1 MDENHE
7 FDERIVSGSETIEDS
22 FQNKLR
28 PKLLIDYIGQEK
40 LKDHINLAVQA
51 TKRRNEP
58 LDHVL
63 LHGPPGLGKT
73 TLASVVAA
81 ELGVSFKATSVPVL
95 ERAGDLA
102 AILSSLNEH
111 DVLFIDEI
119 HRIPRIVEE
128 VLYPVMEDF
137 QLDII
142 IGQGPAARSVKIDI
156 KPFTLI
162 AATTRTASLTAP
174 LRDRFGII
182 ERFEFYT
189 TDELT
194 KIVQRSAEILQVGIE
209 SSGAKEIARRSRG
222 TPRIANRLLKRSRDY
237 AQERADSF
245 ISLEVSRD
253 ALSLLDI
260 DEQGLDRMDR
270 LILKTMID
278 VYGGGPVG
286 IESLSASIQEER
298 STIED
303 VYEPYLMNQGFIRR
317 TARGREITDAG
328 YRLFGIAPP
337 IN

>member
-1 MDENHE
+1 M
-7 FDERIVSGSETIEDS
+7 
-22 FQNKLR
+22 
-28 PKLLIDYIGQEK
+28 
-40 LKDHINLAVQA
+40 
-51 TKRRNEP
+51 
-58 LDHVL
+58 
-63 LHGPPGLGKT
+63 
-73 TLASVVAA
+73 
-81 ELGVSFKATSVPVL
+81 
-95 ERAGDLA
+95 
-102 AILSSLNEH
+102 
-111 DVLFIDEI
+111 
-119 HRIPRIVEE
+119 
-128 VLYPVMEDF
+128 
-137 QLDII
+137 
-142 IGQGPAARSVKIDI
+142 
-156 KPFTLI
+156 
-162 AATTRTASLTAP
+162 
-174 LRDRFGII
+174 
-182 ERFEFYT
+182 
-189 TDELT
+189 
-194 KIVQRSAEILQVGIE
+194 QRSAEILQVGIE

>member
-81 ELGVSFKATSVPVL
+81 ELGVSFKATSGPVL